1 MFASSSDLSL
11 QYRIRNVEERFKFI
25 REIAKLIVMAMKRV
39 SGVVWVVEL
48 LLFAIINKSPW
59 NMELIA

>member
-11 QYRIRNVEERFKFI
+11 QYQIRNVEERFKI

-39 SGVVWVVEL
+39 SGVV
-48 LLFAIINKSPW
+48 
-59 NMELIA
+59 

>member
-39 SGVVWVVEL
+39 SGVV
-48 LLFAIINKSPW
+48 
-59 NMELIA
+59 